1 MITKSIPSLI
11 TIGNLFLGIAAIIL
25 VFHGNPELAALM
37 VIFAMLLDGVDGR
50 IARALDAQSEFGKEL
65 DSLSDVISFGVAPA
79 FIMYV
84 AAFQDVNP
92 AAAWIVTAIFPIC
105 GALRLARY
113 NTASGTPGYFVG
125 LPIPAA
131 GVVVATLAL
140 FYEDIPV
147 IVLMITT
154 LALSFLMVSNIK
166 YPNFKKV
173 GIPRHA
179 VWVVPLI
186 VAATVAL
193 GLLFP
198 DHLPKIVFIP
208 LVLYALYGLKKNV
221 DRRLAKKKRARAHK
235 AEESAQSEHT
245 A

>member
-1 MITKSIPSLI
+1 
-11 TIGNLFLGIAAIIL
+11 
-25 VFHGNPELAALM
+25 
-37 VIFAMLLDGVDGR
+37 
-50 IARALDAQSEFGKEL
+50 
-65 DSLSDVISFGVAPA
+65 
-79 FIMYV
+79 
-84 AAFQDVNP
+84 
-92 AAAWIVTAIFPIC
+92 
-105 GALRLARY
+105 
-113 NTASGTPGYFVG
+113 

-173 GIPRHA
+173 GIPKQA
-179 VWVVPLI
+179 VWIAPLI
-186 VAATVAL
+186 VAVTVAL

-221 DRRLAKKKRARAHK
+221 DRRLAKKKRTRARQ
-235 AEESAQSEHT
+235 AEESTQSEHT